1 MTSVATFLAIVAA
14 GLAVS
19 FLWGRALWY
28 FAERSEAFR
37 GWVFFAMGYTRRP
50 TGEVRSALLGAIYYC
65 LGLLAALL
73 FVTVFDLPITSLFAL
88 SAAQLGMSILGAAA
102 EISLANLL
110 IDLSCRTIGQSG
122 PERFVE
128 VAEIPWIKGLRQLP
142 PSIVP
147 AAAAAGGVIEEFFFR
162 GVLLQL
168 LIPRLPAFPMVSVA
182 VSGVLFCLQQLLQ
195 VQTVFQAM
203 VIGCSC
209 VAISAVGGLLVVL
222 TGSVVPALLSHAS
235 FVLFFMCRQPMSGR
249 PPSNQKVEL
258 GR

>member
-1 MTSVATFLAIVAA
+1 MTSGAAYITIVAA
-14 GLAVS
+14 GFVVS
-19 FLWGRALWY
+19 LLWGRALWY
-28 FAERSEAFR
+28 FAECSDAFR
-37 GWVFFAMGYTRRP
+37 GWLFFAMGYTRRSA
-50 TGEVRSALLGAIYYC
+50 GEVRSTLLGAIYYG

-73 FVTVFDLPITSLFAL
+73 LVTAFDLPVTSLFSL
-88 SAAQLGMSILGAAA
+88 SAAQLGLSVLGAAA

-110 IDLSCRTIGQSG
+110 IDLSCRMSGQSG
-122 PERFVE
+122 PERFAE

-147 AAAAAGGVIEEFFFR
+147 AAAAAGGMIEELFFR

-168 LIPRLPAFPMVSVA
+168 LISRLPAFPMVSLA
-182 VSGVLFCLQQLLQ
+182 VSGALFCWQQLLQ

-235 FVLFFMCRQPMSGR
+235 FVLFFMCRRPISGR
-249 PPSNQKVEL
+249 PPRHQKVEF